1 MGDNM
6 DSGFEFIDLDA
17 DDPRVIAMR
26 ITGKL
31 QAEVITGSVER
42 LEAVSATGQK
52 RCCTSIS

>member
-1 MGDNM
+1 M
-6 DSGFEFIDLDA
+6 DSGFDFIDLGTG
-17 DDPRVIAMR
+17 DPRVIAMR

-31 QAEVITGSVER
+31 HAEVITGSVER